1 MKLSSATIFT
11 ILYSSSS
18 SIANARLQSVRQL
31 RPTPRNVDNPGG
43 ICTRDS
49 DCQAILRSR
58 SPETN
63 QMIGV
68 DVCDCYGTSRLN
80 PFDECQGESSP
91 PCSIAGCQYNSCEG
105 YEAYCQ
111 RESDG
116 SGVCDIRPLQNV
128 DNPGGT
134 CTRDSDCHATLR
146 TQAPSNTLPVGPA
159 MCDCYGASHQLP
171 FDECQGERN
180 CPIAGCQY
188 DQCEGS
194 EAFCQRAS
202 DGSGVCAL
210 RPIQNVDTPG
220 GSCSDDSDCYTKVR
234 SQVPP
239 NPTGPRLCECY
250 GASHQLPFDECQ
262 GNHHSCA
269 TARCAEDDCAVF
281 EAWCERL
288 SDGMGECALRIN
300 HHKSLT
306 VM

>member
-1 MKLSSATIFT
+1 
-11 ILYSSSS
+11 
-18 SIANARLQSVRQL
+18 
-31 RPTPRNVDNPGG
+31 
-43 ICTRDS
+43 
-49 DCQAILRSR
+49 
-58 SPETN
+58 
-63 QMIGV
+63 MIGV

-91 PCSIAGCQYNSCEG
+91 PCSTAGCQYNSCEG

-111 RESDG
+111 RASDG

-146 TQAPSNTLPVGPA
+146 TQSPSNTLPVGPD

-250 GASHQLPFDECQ
+250 GASYQLPFDECQ

-281 EAWCERL
+281 EAWCQ
-288 SDGMGECALRIN
+288 GGECALRIN
-300 HHKSLT
+300 HHKSLA